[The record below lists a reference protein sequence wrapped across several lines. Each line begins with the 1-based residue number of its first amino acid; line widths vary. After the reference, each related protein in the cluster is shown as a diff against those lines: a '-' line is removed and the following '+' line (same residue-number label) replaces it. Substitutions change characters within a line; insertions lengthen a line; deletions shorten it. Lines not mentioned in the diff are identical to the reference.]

1 MSFSYVFKES
11 FSGFKKAKM
20 SGIITLFTI
29 TVSLLLLGIFILV
42 LSNIND
48 VVQNIRDRIEI
59 EVFVQDKLTQAKK
72 DSVYKH
78 IINIPGIKTAK
89 LISKDEAAKIFSEE
103 FGEDINKVLD
113 FNPLPESFRISLV
126 DDFKN
131 SDNILQIT
139 QSLKEISGVDD
150 VMYRKTLLELLDR
163 RAKLFSNVS
172 LVVGIIIALISIFL
186 ISNTIRLIIYS
197 KQKIIETMKLVG
209 ASSFYIKVPFILEG
223 VLHGFLAGIIA
234 SLILFSIIKFILPMI
249 GEDLFSNIN
258 VHYYFFPGIILLG
271 CTFSLIGSFL
281 STKIFI
287 GKKKPGSF

>member
-1 MSFSYVFKES
+1 MSLSYIFKES

-29 TVSLLLLGIFILV
+29 TVSLLLLGMFILV
-42 LSNIND
+42 LTNINN

-59 EVFVQDKLTQAKK
+59 EVFIQDKLTQPKK

-78 IINIPGIKTAK
+78 IVNIPGIKTAK
-89 LISKDEAAKIFSEE
+89 FISKEEAAKIFSEE

-113 FNPLPESFRISLV
+113 FNPLPESFRISLI
-126 DDFKN
+126 DDVKN
-131 SDNILQIT
+131 SDDIQKIT
-139 QSLKEISGVDD
+139 QELKEILGVDD

-163 RAKLFSNVS
+163 RAELFSNISIVI
-172 LVVGIIIALISIFL
+172 GIIISLISIFL

-197 KQKIIETMKLVG
+197 KEKIIETMKLVG

-234 SLILFSIIKFILPMI
+234 ALILFSIIRFILPII
-249 GEDLFSNIN
+249 GEDLFTNIKVN
-258 VHYYFFPGIILLG
+258 YYFFPGIVLLG
-271 CTFSLIGSFL
+271 CTLSLIGSFL

-287 GKKKPGSF
+287 GKKK